1 MTQAKNGTTNKA
13 RHKKVLKRA
22 KGFRGARS
30 KQFSPAKEAVEH
42 ALQYAYRGRKMKK
55 RDFRG
60 LWILRISAA
69 SKLNG
74 LSYSR
79 FVAGLKKVGIDL
91 NRKVLAHLALS
102 EKETFAK
109 LVEMAKGT

>member
-1 MTQAKNGTTNKA
+1 MPQSKNGTTNKA
-13 RHKKVLKRA
+13 RHKKILEKA

-30 KQFSPAKEAVEH
+30 KQFSPAKEAVQH
-42 ALQYAYRGRKMKK
+42 AMQYAYVGRKRKK
-55 RDFRG
+55 RDFRS

-69 SKLNG
+69 AKANG
-74 LSYSR
+74 VSYSR
-79 FVAGLKKVGIDL
+79 LIAGLKAAGIDL

-109 LVEMAKGT
+109 LVEMAKGA